1 MFEWSEFRPGADGL
15 KKVFGPLEADI
26 MDIMWEK
33 KKGTAREVYD
43 DLLKKEKEVRRSTIS
58 IMMNR
63 LCDRGLLDKNIDKG
77 RGGLRYI
84 YTIKIGKQKFESR
97 IVEEVISGLFDTFGS
112 ATSAYIYSY
121 INKTKK

>member
-26 MDIMWEK
+26 MNIMWEK

-84 YTIKIGKQKFESR
+84 YTTKIGKQKFESR

-112 ATSAYIYSY
+112 ATSA
-121 INKTKK
+121 